1 MPASVPAARAQGGTS
16 ARRTGAALSFVSC
29 IALFG
34 SSFALRVLRG
44 PGLPSRM
51 QLSNDTPVGMEWYR
65 QFRTGRYSG
74 SDATQDPDDRA
85 HTSCSNGL

>member
-1 MPASVPAARAQGGTS
+1 MPPTILPAGAQGGTS
-16 ARRTGAALSFVSC
+16 ACSTGAALSFVSC

-34 SSFALRVLRG
+34 SSFAIRVLRG
-44 PGLPSRM
+44 RGLPSRM
-51 QLSNDTPVGMEWYR
+51 QPSNDAPVRMEWYR

-85 HTSCSNGL
+85 QTSCSNGL